1 MKTFE
6 IVLYLR
12 FELTFMEQLLSR
24 LFGVKADNITALDG
38 YENKNYLI
46 ESANQK
52 WVFKDYPFD
61 QSLLM
66 FLKSESEY
74 IDFLSDKG
82 TYPKMCLSV
91 NKNYCEVED
100 GRIYRLLTYV
110 EGDLFVSIN
119 GDHSYLKSL
128 GVKIAQIHNQS
139 KGYYDPKLLA
149 RVDNHWDIQYLESS
163 ARYIDDCETAR
174 QKKFLKYFYHQYQ
187 QKVVPV
193 IPSLRKAV
201 IHGDINEHNILIENG
216 EVKSFFDFGDVVYG
230 PLINDLAVA
239 VTYVGL
245 NYENRIKAIGE
256 VVHAY
261 HQVNPLDTMELD
273 ILYNLISA
281 RLIQSLANA
290 AHSSK
295 LQPENKEYITVNSK
309 AAWLM
314 IEEWTSVNPIGFRNE
329 MYEACGFD
337 IPEVKDINIEL
348 KRREASISKALSVS
362 DLAIE
367 SAAFQYMYATDGKT
381 YLDLRN
387 NIPHVGHCHPEV
399 VEANVNQQYRLNTN
413 TRYVYDELS
422 DYAENLLSHFPEKL
436 DKVFF
441 VNSGSAAGDLAL
453 RIAQTVTGKDT
464 VVALEQGYH
473 GNTQRMI
480 EVSHYKYGAKGG
492 FDQKSDVLKVPM
504 PWNYAVTHGSN
515 AKDYLMSEA
524 KKDLEGATVGA
535 FIAEP
540 IVGCG
545 GQLELPEGY
554 LSEMY
559 ELIRSKGGL
568 CISDEVQ
575 TGFARMGKTWWGYEL
590 YDVTPDIIVL
600 GKCIGNGH
608 PMAAVVTTT
617 EISENFTN
625 GMEFFSSFGGN
636 PVSCVNG
643 NAVLNV
649 LKEEQLKENAN
660 QVGDY
665 LKQGLQKIAEKH
677 KGVGVVRGSG
687 FFLGV
692 ELVEE
697 KDSSKPN
704 TALCYK
710 VKKSMFNDQILVGS
724 DGPADNILKIK
735 PPMCFTMENADT
747 FLKGFEKALV

>member
-1 MKTFE
+1 
-6 IVLYLR
+6 
-12 FELTFMEQLLSR
+12 MEQLLSR
-24 LFGVKADNITALDG
+24 LFGIKADKITALDG
-38 YENKNYLI
+38 YENKNYLV
-46 ESANQK
+46 ESGAQK

-66 FLKSESEY
+66 FLQSESEF
-74 IDFLSDKG
+74 IGFLSDKG
-82 TYPKMCLSV
+82 EYPKMCLSV
-91 NKNYCEVED
+91 NGNYCEVEND
-100 GRIYRLLTYV
+100 RIYRLLTYV

-119 GDHSYLKSL
+119 GDHSYLESL
-128 GVKIAQIHNQS
+128 GEKIAQIHIQS
-139 KGYYDPKLLA
+139 KGYFDPKLLA
-149 RVDNHWDIQYLESS
+149 RTDNHWDIQYLETS
-163 ARYIDDCETAR
+163 ARYINDCETAHQR
-174 QKKFLKYFYHQYQ
+174 KFLKYFYQQYQ
-187 QKVVPV
+187 QKVVPI
-193 IPSLRKAV
+193 IPSLRKSV
-201 IHGDINEHNILIENG
+201 IHGDINEHNILIEKG
-216 EVKSFFDFGDVVYG
+216 GVKSFFDFGDIGYG
-230 PLINDLAVA
+230 PLINDLAIA
-239 VTYVGL
+239 VTYIGL
-245 NYENRIKAIGE
+245 NYENRINAISE
-256 VVHAY
+256 VVQAY
-261 HQVNPLDTMELD
+261 HKIHPLLEIELD

-295 LQPENKEYITVNSK
+295 LQPENKAYITVNSES
-309 AAWLM
+309 AWLM
-314 IEEWTSVNPIGFRNE
+314 IEEWTSINPIGFRNE
-329 MYEACGFD
+329 MYIACGFD
-337 IPEVKDINIEL
+337 LPEVKDVELEL

-367 SAAFQYMYATDGKT
+367 SAAFQYMYAIDGKT

-399 VEANVNQQYRLNTN
+399 VEANVKQQYRLNTN

-422 DYAENLLSHFPEKL
+422 DYAENLLSHFPEEL

-453 RIAQTVTGKDT
+453 RIAQTVTGEGT

-492 FDQKSDVLKVPM
+492 FDKKSDVLKVPM
-504 PWNYAVTHGSN
+504 PWNYSVTHGGN

-524 KKDLEGATVGA
+524 KKDIAGTSVGA

-545 GQLELPEGY
+545 GQLELPDGY
-554 LSEMY
+554 LGEMY

-575 TGFARMGKTWWGYEL
+575 TGFARTGKSWWGYEA
-590 YDVTPDIIVL
+590 YDVIPDIVVL

-608 PMAAVVTTT
+608 PMAAVVTTSG
-617 EISENFTN
+617 ISEKFTN

-643 NAVLNV
+643 NAVLKV
-649 LKEEQLKENAN
+649 LKEEELKENAN
-660 QVGDY
+660 KVGDY
-665 LKQGLQKIAEKH
+665 LKQGLQGIAKKY

-692 ELVEE
+692 ELVDE
-697 KDSSKPN
+697 KDPSLPN
-704 TALCYK
+704 TDLCQA

-747 FLKGFEKALV
+747 FLKSFEKAFV